1 MSRQGLKA
9 MRQGDWTMAETL
21 FADALEVSDENDAAH
36 RGLAEAYWQKGESSR
51 AIEHLEKA
59 VQRSAGD
66 PKQMQRL
73 GEMYLET
80 GRLDDAKRQ
89 CEIALRTE
97 RDYAPLWALW
107 GDCHFEQRRNERALE
122 AYHRALAL
130 QPQYPH
136 VQLQVAEIY
145 LQQNR
150 HDRLLATLD
159 RLPEAMEPRMP
170 GQANDRIRPGRADC
184 LRGIAMRVLDRPD
197 EAARFFERAIQKE
210 PGDVTPRLHLAS
222 LALQR
227 GQAQKANELLA
238 SAMAIDPDGVRAQRG
253 YPTGLDADAATAA
266 SLAVRPDTEDKNR

>member
-9 MRQGDWTMAETL
+9 MRQGEWTMAETL

-36 RGLAEAYWQKGESSR
+36 RGLAEAYWKKGESMR

-59 VQRSAGD
+59 VQLSAGD

-80 GRLDDAKRQ
+80 GRIDDAKRQ
-89 CEIALRTE
+89 CEIALQTE

-107 GDCHFEQRRNERALE
+107 GDCHFELRRNERALE

-159 RLPEAMEPRMP
+159 RLPDSIEPVLP
-170 GQANDRIRPGRADC
+170 GQMNDRIRPGRADC
-184 LRGIAMRVLDRPD
+184 LRGIAMRVLERPD
-197 EAARFFERAIQKE
+197 EAAKFFSRAIEKE

-227 GQAQKANELLA
+227 GQTDWANELLA
-238 SAMAIDPDGVRAQRG
+238 SAMAIDPDGVQAQKG
-253 YPTGLDADAATAA
+253 YPSGVYGDGTAA
-266 SLAVRPDTEDKNR
+266 AIATRPDAIDTNR